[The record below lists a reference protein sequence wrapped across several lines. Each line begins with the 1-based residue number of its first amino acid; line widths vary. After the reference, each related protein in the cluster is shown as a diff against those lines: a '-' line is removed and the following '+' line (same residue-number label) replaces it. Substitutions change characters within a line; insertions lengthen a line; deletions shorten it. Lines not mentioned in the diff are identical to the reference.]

1 MKFTG
6 EFLSLVFNIDW
17 WNLTRNVFISI
28 GCSFKFIPKAGVQE
42 SIVNAP
48 QIADHALA
56 AKSNLT
62 VCVGCV
68 FTLQTDEWSVHNRLF
83 EDKFK

>member
-1 MKFTG
+1 
-6 EFLSLVFNIDW
+6 
-17 WNLTRNVFISI
+17 
-28 GCSFKFIPKAGVQE
+28 
-42 SIVNAP
+42 VNAP
-48 QIADHALA
+48 QIADQALA